1 MAYTASTSGHM
12 GSWTANTASAIIVP
26 ENVYRDKLVIQMTS
40 TQACSLAFGEA
51 AVYAQ
56 GIQLTGA
63 GRVVIVTGALA
74 REAVYGICTA
84 GQSAAGGYQ
93 ENLGVCD

>member
-1 MAYTASTSGHM
+1 MAYTASAAGHM
-12 GSWTANTASAIIVP
+12 GSWTVGTASTMIVPANT
-26 ENVYRDKLVIQMTS
+26 YRDKLVIQMTS
-40 TQACSLAFGEA
+40 AQACSLAFGEA

-63 GRVVIVTGALA
+63 GKVVIVTGALA
-74 REAVYGICTA
+74 REAVYGICTT